1 MERNERTRKL
11 LIMHVQKYPY
21 LEIRDLLKFLHQS
34 AFGCEHMI
42 TSAENATEG
51 IKREYMSFLPIN
63 EDMIEPLDGMYSRI
77 HLSCLNKG
85 LRAETLGKLFFA
97 SAKKEPD
104 GFSDLENKLIVA
116 TLLVKEGFLPFS
128 LNEFEEAVEKWKKS
142 DYPAVRHSE
151 VFRTNYR
158 PSYRVISNE
167 YVQYLSVFAEADAA
181 FIAGNQFF
189 TIDADLSESR
199 KIQEIFHYLYDGKL
213 TLSNQSPS

>member
-1 MERNERTRKL
+1 MERSERTRKL
-11 LIMHVQKYPY
+11 LIMHVQKYPD

-97 SAKKEPD
+97 SAKKEPY
-104 GFSDLENKLIVA
+104 GFSDLENKLTVA
-116 TLLVKEGFLPFS
+116 TLLAKESFLSFS
-128 LNEFEEAVEKWKKS
+128 LNEFEYAVEKWKKS

-151 VFRTNYR
+151 SFRTNYR

-167 YVQYLSVFAEADAA
+167 YVRYLSVFVKTDTA
-181 FIAGNQFF
+181 FISENKFV
-189 TIDADLSESR
+189 TIDGNLRGNR
-199 KIQEIFHYLYDGKL
+199 KFQEIFRYLYDGKL
-213 TLSNQSPS
+213 TLI